1 MINELLTFSN
11 WTPEQAQALL
21 ELALK
26 VKRQPENY
34 TEVLKGKSIIGYF
47 EKPSLRTRLSFDI
60 GIQKLGGHFV
70 YVDTASSKLSGR
82 EDTVDMAANMNCW
95 ADGIVAR
102 VFSHSTLETFAEIAT
117 VPVVNALCDKY
128 HPCQAIAD
136 YLSMYETFGEVKGKT
151 MAYVGDGN
159 NVTHSLLI
167 LGALLGCHQVVV
179 TPAGHEVDE
188 DILAHAKTLAA
199 KTDTKI
205 TTSNDIEA
213 AKGADI
219 IYADTWLSMGDD
231 TPLEKI
237 KSLFMPY
244 QVNSAMMVQTGAT
257 HVMHCQPAH
266 RDLEITSELIDS
278 EQSLLMLQAEN
289 RMHAQ
294 NAVLTTLFA

>member
-1 MINELLTFSN
+1 MTNDLLTFSN
-11 WTPEQAQALL
+11 WTVDQAEALL
-21 ELALK
+21 QLALK
-26 VKRQPENY
+26 IKQQPENY
-34 TEVLKGKSIIGYF
+34 TQVLKGKSLIGYF

-60 GIQKLGGHFV
+60 GINKLGGHFV
-70 YVDTASSKLSGR
+70 YVDTASNKLNGR
-82 EDTVDMAANMNCW
+82 EDTVDMAANMSCW
-95 ADGIVAR
+95 ADGIIAR
-102 VFSHSTLETFAEIAT
+102 VFSHSTLETFADIAN
-117 VPVVNALCDKY
+117 VPVINALCDKY

-136 YLSMYETFGEVKGKT
+136 YLSMYETFGEVKGRT

-179 TPAGHEVDE
+179 TPENHGVDA
-188 DILAHAKTLAA
+188 DVLAHAQALAEKTN
-199 KTDTKI
+199 TTI
-205 TTSNDIEA
+205 TVGSNIDI
-213 AKGADI
+213 AKGADV

-231 TPLEKI
+231 TPLASI
-237 KSLFMPY
+237 KETFMPY
-244 QVNSAMMVQTGAT
+244 QVNREMMALTGAS

-289 RMHAQ
+289 RMHGQ

>member
-1 MINELLTFSN
+1 MTNDLLTFSN
-11 WTPEQAQALL
+11 WTVDQAEALL
-21 ELALK
+21 KLALNIK
-26 VKRQPENY
+26 QQPENY
-34 TEVLKGKSIIGYF
+34 TQVLKGKSLIGYF

-60 GIQKLGGHFV
+60 GINKLGGHFV
-70 YVDTASSKLSGR
+70 YVDTASNKLNGR
-82 EDTVDMAANMNCW
+82 EDTIDMAANMNCW
-95 ADGIVAR
+95 ADGIIAR
-102 VFSHSTLETFAEIAT
+102 VFAHSTLETFADVAN

-136 YLSMYETFGEVKGKT
+136 YLSMYETFGEVKGRT

-179 TPAGHEVDE
+179 TPEGHGVDKH
-188 DILAHAKTLAA
+188 ILAHAKTIAE
-199 KTDTKI
+199 KTNTTI
-205 TTSNDIEA
+205 TVGSDVDI
-213 AKGADI
+213 AKGADV

-231 TPLEKI
+231 TPLASI
-237 KSLFMPY
+237 KETFMPY
-244 QVNSAMMVQTGAT
+244 QVNREMLALTGAS

-289 RMHAQ
+289 RMHGQ